1 MVAFEAHEKN
11 DPSRQHMSPR
21 YLSLLAGVLTL
32 SLFSIGV
39 VQGGTI
45 PAGTAITVKT
55 MGSIYTKD
63 IVGKQFTAELAN
75 DLAIRGDVI
84 APAGTK
90 FIGKIVTS
98 TKFGN
103 SPLSVDL
110 TAVKGSGG
118 KMIPVKTTGPYEPQS
133 AQRGRKRQVTTRD
146 FVLPAGAKMQFHLAE
161 AVTI

>member
-1 MVAFEAHEKN
+1 MAVAGTPGKGSAAN
-11 DPSRQHMSPR
+11 NHMTRRHPFSIA
-21 YLSLLAGVLTL
+21 LLAI
-32 SLFSIGV
+32 LFSFFALHSL
-39 VQGGTI
+39 QAGTI

-55 MGSIYTKD
+55 TGSIYTKD
-63 IVGKQFTAELAN
+63 IVGKQFTAELAQ
-75 DLAIRGDVI
+75 DLVFRGNVV

-110 TAVKGSGG
+110 TAVKAGG
-118 KMIPVKTTGPYEPQS
+118 KMIPVRTTGPYEPQS
-133 AQRGRKRQVTTRD
+133 AQRGRRTKVTTRD